1 MKRSNTS
8 QITFNDIRN
17 VFAFIKVVWN
27 GQVIFDDDYDNGFY
41 DLTGISKS
49 WLKKHTGI
57 DGLHYIEE
65 KYGDK
70 KIYSFYAMVVEG
82 HHFELYIEGE

>member
-8 QITFNDIRN
+8 EITFNDIKDT
-17 VFAFIKVVWN
+17 FAFIKVVWN
-27 GQVIFDDDYDNGFY
+27 GKVIFDDGYDNGEY
-41 DLTGISKS
+41 DLYGITKS

-57 DGLHYIEE
+57 NGLHYIEE
-65 KYGDK
+65 KYGNK
-70 KIYSFYAMVVEG
+70 KIYSFYAMVVAG